1 MLIAAYGVQYM
12 PSQWCL
18 LNEENK
24 NLTMIQLK
32 SAMPCSLADCRRL
45 DYGSS
50 CNKLDFDGN
59 VSYAFNMYF
68 QVHGLDEGACDFN
81 GLAMM
86 VKTSACRG
94 DFHFPLQLVGA
105 GERLKLAYETSII
118 SGLMLDSSSELEWNS
133 ISHLWLKQ

>member
-1 MLIAAYGVQYM
+1 MLIAAYGVQYI

-68 QVHGLDEGACDFN
+68 QVHDLDEGACDFN

-86 VKTSACRG
+86 VKTNACRG